1 MKNLFF
7 ILLAALSITSCQPK
21 SISPNGSPNDF
32 KISRGTNIAHWL
44 SQSDRLGAERDS
56 FFQEKDIIAIKKL
69 GFDHVRL
76 PIDEMQMWGDD
87 GVRHEDAFKLMTN
100 CLDWCQKHQL
110 KVIVDLHILRSHHFN
125 AAIKPL
131 WTDSKE
137 QDKFYKLWVDLSST
151 LIKYP
156 VSDVAYELMNEAVAD
171 DPEQWNNLV
180 AHAMKTLRALEPDR
194 MIVIGSNMWQSA
206 KTFDVLKVPKDHNII
221 LSFHLYEPFLLTHYQ
236 ASWTGL
242 KNYTGPVH
250 YPGVL
255 LTKVEFDSLAPDQQT
270 IVKDYTNAEWNID
283 KLEEMMKLPV
293 QKAKDLGLQI
303 YCGEYG
309 VIENAPE
316 ADKIRWFN
324 DMTTVFNRNSIAS
337 ANWNYK
343 SDQFGL
349 IKGDGSKRETMIQAI
364 LRKK

>member
-1 MKNLFF
+1 MKNFLFV
-7 ILLAALSITSCQPK
+7 LLAFLCLASCQRK
-21 SISPNGSPNDF
+21 SLVSNGSPADF
-32 KISRGTNIAHWL
+32 KIFKGTNIAHWL

-56 FFQEKDIIAIKKL
+56 FFQEKDVIAIKNL
-69 GFDHVRL
+69 GFDHLRL
-76 PIDEMQMWGDD
+76 PIDEMQMWGEN
-87 GVRHEDAFKLMTN
+87 GVRHEDAFKLLTN
-100 CLDWCQKHQL
+100 CLDWCHKHEL

-125 AAIKPL
+125 AAVKPL
-131 WTDSKE
+131 WTDPKE
-137 QDKFYKLWVDLSST
+137 QEKFYKLWIDLSSE
-151 LIKYP
+151 LKKYP

-180 AHAMKTLRALEPDR
+180 AHAMKTLRPLEPER
-194 MIVIGSNMWQSA
+194 IIVIGSNMWQSA
-206 KTFDVLKVPKDHNII
+206 KTFDVLKVPDDKNII
-221 LSFHLYEPFLLTHYQ
+221 LSFHLYEPFLLTHYH

-250 YPGVL
+250 YPGEL
-255 LTKVEFDSLAPDQQT
+255 LTKVEFDSLSIDQQA
-270 IVKDYTNAEWNID
+270 IAKDWVGKEWNVL

-293 QKAKDLGLQI
+293 QKSKELGLQV

-316 ADKIRWFN
+316 ADKIRWYN
-324 DMTTVFNRNSIAS
+324 DMISVFNKNNIAS

-349 IKGDGSKRETMIQAI
+349 INGEGVKRETMIQAI
-364 LRKK
+364 LKK